1 VRIIGKQAQSQA
13 KQLGLTNQPQYTFYG
28 GPRKIKVKF
37 SKIKP
42 DFAYIVEDWMKSVD
56 PSTTMS
62 ESAGARRS
70 SYYYLAPQINV
81 YVEIA
86 DKLSGYFA
94 YSEDNHACKIDI
106 YTNNE
111 DHVRTIVRSF
121 NAQWDD
127 GIVPHLNLKKLEKK
141 YKVKGEDVVKA
152 WNSFL

>member
-1 VRIIGKQAQSQA
+1 MRIIGKQAQSQA

>member
-1 VRIIGKQAQSQA
+1 MGKQVQIQA
-13 KQLGLTNQPQYTFYG
+13 KQLGLTNLPKYTFYG
-28 GPRKIKVKF
+28 RPKKFKAKF

-56 PSTTMS
+56 PSSIMS
-62 ESAGARRS
+62 ESAGARS
-70 SYYYLAPQINV
+70 SGYYYLAPQINV

-86 DKLSGYFA
+86 DKISGYLA
-94 YSEDNHACKIDI
+94 YSEDNHVCKIDI

-111 DHVRTIVRSF
+111 DHVRTLIRSF

-141 YKVKGEDVVKA
+141 YKVKGEDIINA

>member
-1 VRIIGKQAQSQA
+1 MGKKVQSQA

-28 GPRKIKVKF
+28 QPKKMKVKF

-56 PSTTMS
+56 PSTTTS
-62 ESAGARRS
+62 ESAHARS
-70 SYYYLAPQINV
+70 SDYYYLAPQINL
-81 YVEIA
+81 YVEVN
-86 DKLSGYFA
+86 DKLSGFFA
-94 YSEDNHACKIDI
+94 YSEDNHVCKIDI

-111 DHVRTIVRSF
+111 DHVRTIIRSF

-141 YKVKGEDVVKA
+141 YKVKGEDIVNA

>member
-1 VRIIGKQAQSQA
+1 MRIIGKQVQDQA

-28 GPRKIKVKF
+28 RPRKIKAKF

-42 DFAYIVEDWMKSVD
+42 DFAYIVEDWMMSVD
-56 PSTTMS
+56 PSTTTS
-62 ESAGARRS
+62 ESGKARSS
-70 SYYYLAPQINV
+70 SYYYLAPQLNL
-81 YVEIA
+81 YVEIV

-94 YSEDNHACKIDI
+94 YSEENHACKIDI
-106 YTNNE
+106 YANNE
-111 DHVRTIVRSF
+111 DHVRIIIKSF

-141 YKVKGEDVVKA
+141 YKVKGEDIVNA